1 MVVDIN
7 KAFERKI
14 NSGKLAEKLKANWQ
28 NLNSLTHQEISLI
41 ETNRRMFN
49 TLGKI
54 TERAIHL
61 KNSEYKKS
69 LVDFNDYKNIIGY
82 FAYAGDLLCINIRE
96 YINDYNNI
104 NGPTASLALYYSKI
118 TEKILLR
125 TIKQEEYFGILNGEI
140 PFGHCA
146 GEKFYLPKPKE
157 KFSPTFS

>member
-96 YINDYNNI
+96 YINDY
-104 NGPTASLALYYSKI
+104 
-118 TEKILLR
+118 
-125 TIKQEEYFGILNGEI
+125 
-140 PFGHCA
+140 
-146 GEKFYLPKPKE
+146 
-157 KFSPTFS
+157 